1 MKLIDKD
8 FEQMEAYYNRTLPET
23 DRQAYENRLVS
34 DIEFGQAVLE
44 YRKISKALDV
54 IKHRKRLAFLK
65 EVDQKMPPI
74 EGTKVVNMKRLLAI
88 AATVALA
95 ILALWQFWGKPKK
108 TQSAMAMYFK
118 PYSSNALTRGVEKED
133 KKTLA
138 FRAYDKGDYASAVPL
153 FESAFAERPD
163 TILLLFESVSQLGSG
178 QSKEAQMNLEKLIGS
193 AIVPQE
199 ILPYYL
205 GLAYADNNQLEKA
218 AIELKKAADTE
229 GGHQQ
234 AAKDALSFV
243 ESKMKNK

>member
-1 MKLIDKD
+1 MKLVDKD
-8 FEQMEAYYNRTLPET
+8 FEQMEAFYNRTLPEAE
-23 DRQAYENRLVS
+23 RQAYENRLSS
-34 DIEFGQAVLE
+34 DKEFGQAVLE
-44 YRKISKALDV
+44 YRKISKALHI

-65 EVDQKMPPI
+65 EIDEQMPPI
-74 EGTKVVNMKRLLAI
+74 KETKVINMKRLLAI

-95 ILALWQFWGKPKK
+95 IVALWQFIGQPKK
-108 TQSAMAMYFK
+108 PQSAMAAYFK
-118 PYSSNALTRGVEKED
+118 PYSSNELTRGVEKED

-138 FRAYDKGDYASAVPL
+138 FRAYDKGDYATAVPL
-153 FESAFAERPD
+153 FKSAFAERPD
-163 TILLLFESVSQLGSG
+163 TILLLFESVSQLGNG
-178 QSKEAQMNLEKLIGS
+178 QSQEAQMNLEKLIGS

-218 AIELKKAADTE
+218 AIELKKAINTE

-234 AAKDALSFV
+234 AAKDALNFV